1 MRDFKCQLKV
11 LVHGSSSDI
20 DTQLSI
26 QAGGEFLFQSQELAA
41 PVTLL
46 SNQLVVVNS
55 AKGNEDNSQLVCFR
69 AVPRC
74 FDKAFPVLWGKS
86 SAEGAISLNAGGFLI
101 NATIELISLLSKK
114 DVDPEECKSF
124 EEDKAEI
131 NKQIM
136 RSPGFKK

>member
-1 MRDFKCQLKV
+1 MRDLECQLKV
-11 LVHGSSSDI
+11 VVQGSISDI
-20 DTQLSI
+20 DIQLSI

-41 PVTLL
+41 PVILV
-46 SNQLVVVNS
+46 SKQLVVVGS
-55 AKGNEDNSQLVCFR
+55 GKGNESNNTSVNFY

>member
-1 MRDFKCQLKV
+1 MCFNISNLRGGLRRAASANFIA
-11 LVHGSSSDI
+11 SSFCFLYTLI
-20 DTQLSI
+20 LSPK
-26 QAGGEFLFQSQELAA
+26 ANE
-41 PVTLL
+41 
-46 SNQLVVVNS
+46 SNNTSVN
-55 AKGNEDNSQLVCFR
+55 FY